1 VPDVLRG
8 KAFAAVALTY
18 LGPQSEAEAL
28 IAPLRAIPGPVLGH
42 VGPVLMHEL
51 ASVADEPVDPAPIM
65 QHSLLLHDLGDDVL
79 DGLCDRLGADS
90 RSPLAMVKIMHLG
103 GRLRSVDVDNGACGH
118 VDEPFLLFAMGMIT
132 GPDAGPAIQTAFAE
146 LDDVLAAHT
155 DGRTLPNFMGADDDL
170 DKVWSSTTRQRL
182 ADIKRRVDPMYTI
195 RSNRPT
201 LRSPDGRM

>member
-1 VPDVLRG
+1 
-8 KAFAAVALTY
+8 
-18 LGPQSEAEAL
+18 
-28 IAPLRAIPGPVLGH
+28 
-42 VGPVLMHEL
+42 
-51 ASVADEPVDPAPIM
+51 
-65 QHSLLLHDLGDDVL
+65 
-79 DGLCDRLGADS
+79 
-90 RSPLAMVKIMHLG
+90 MVKIMHLG